1 MTRYIESKPN
11 GDGSWDHD
19 DVESAYSSGHIIYMF
34 MLGSGK
40 WEINNA
46 PSFSRSYKYRA
57 YSPDSHGI
65 QRPSSTLSK
74 VKGDGPAVAE
84 MLLDRINELESALSD
99 LIELAEG
106 YEVQIES
113 EWGSSQSLSQMVQN
127 GSLSWEITAARAA
140 LNKEQK

>member
-57 YSPDSHGI
+57 YSPDSYGI
-65 QRPSSTLSK
+65 KRPSSTLSEI
-74 VKGDGPAVAE
+74 KGDGPAVAE
-84 MLLDRINELESALSD
+84 MLLERIKELENILSSIEHSVNQALIPGND
-99 LIELAEG
+99 WRRELRLIASTI
-106 YEVQIES
+106 EV
-113 EWGSSQSLSQMVQN
+113 
-127 GSLSWEITAARAA
+127 
-140 LNKEQK
+140 NKEQK